1 MAYQYRGTV
10 REVEDDYQPQRQ
22 RVGAFDPAKCGT
34 YAGYRAHQTYRV
46 PACQDCKDAQASYT
60 RDYIERRGGWPQ
72 HTDLEFKPG
81 ACGTYAGYMRHKR
94 SGGKPC
100 TKCREAYTGYMRE
113 YRAQRKVTV

>member
-10 REVEDDYQPQRQ
+10 REVEDYYQPQRQ
-22 RVGAFDPAKCGT
+22 RAGAFDPSKCGT

-46 PACQDCKDAQASYT
+46 PACRECKDAQSSYT

-72 HTDLEFKPG
+72 TTTQEFKPG
-81 ACGTYAGYMRHKR
+81 ACGTYAGYTRHKR

-100 TKCREAYTGYMRE
+100 PKCREAYTGYMRE
-113 YRAQRKVTV
+113 YRAQRKAT